1 MRFLSYLSLTV
12 IALAV
17 VPPIVDCSEL
27 ARGWG
32 DDIKWVTLDK
42 AREMSM
48 KDNKPVMV
56 IIHKTWCG
64 ACKSLKREVAKAKA
78 LATFSSNL
86 VMVNLEDD
94 EEPKDSSFTPDGGY
108 VPRIFFLSA
117 ATQKVETSIINA
129 QGNKEYKYF
138 YYDTGHLLDSMKMA
152 VDMATK
158 KTEL

>member
-56 IIHKTWCG
+56 WSGH
-64 ACKSLKREVAKAKA
+64 
-78 LATFSSNL
+78 
-86 VMVNLEDD
+86 
-94 EEPKDSSFTPDGGY
+94 DS
-108 VPRIFFLSA
+108 
-117 ATQKVETSIINA
+117 
-129 QGNKEYKYF
+129 
-138 YYDTGHLLDSMKMA
+138 
-152 VDMATK
+152 
-158 KTEL
+158 